1 MVVHKLVMGSADLYR
16 SRLYCRSFVDSCNFT
31 NKANSHAPKVEIS
44 TGEKLCHFGRYVG
57 KAKLI
62 CLKSFVPSYSDW
74 SVHMGKFPS
83 RLPRSRSQKPIS
95 ETGPARLVIRTHQH
109 FYEEMGGEA
118 RSRRPSQ
125 PARLTGRAHMKRP

>member
-83 RLPRSRSQKPIS
+83 RLPRSRSQKPRYRKPGQHGLLYEHINIF
-95 ETGPARLVIRTHQH
+95 TKKWVARRYLGDQASPR
-109 FYEEMGGEA
+109 G
-118 RSRRPSQ
+118 
-125 PARLTGRAHMKRP
+125 